1 MAVNEKMYN
10 ELYRCRQ
17 DIKKIIKAKTGKTPL
32 VCSDDALWAIAD
44 LCPKK
49 LSDFESVPGIG
60 QTFIKSYG
68 QFFITR
74 IRNYEETEME
84 KTVDLDPSVMDTLKE
99 LEKNLVSINK
109 RNRLLYMAR
118 IASKYAFDLFDTGED
133 SVKKLLFGKS
143 SFVTICNTIQDADDA
158 VQTEEA
164 KYKKLTQLLREVN
177 KNLREK
183 GQNDLYIG
191 YPFVIGRLAGE
202 DFDVRAPLAL
212 FPVIADRTSTMI
224 RVRVDE
230 ARDVIYNNALILAH
244 YKYNNISKPLP
255 TDTIESYSE
264 KTFIDSVLSFY
275 AENDIK
281 IQCGNQA
288 LRGFTEYKADEFPK
302 YRSGELRN
310 CRKIIA

>member
-133 SVKKLLFGKS
+133 SVKNCCSEKALLSPYAIRFRTLMMRYRRKKRSTRNLHSFCGKS
-143 SFVTICNTIQDADDA
+143 
-158 VQTEEA
+158 
-164 KYKKLTQLLREVN
+164 
-177 KNLREK
+177 
-183 GQNDLYIG
+183 
-191 YPFVIGRLAGE
+191 
-202 DFDVRAPLAL
+202 
-212 FPVIADRTSTMI
+212 
-224 RVRVDE
+224 
-230 ARDVIYNNALILAH
+230 
-244 YKYNNISKPLP
+244 
-255 TDTIESYSE
+255 
-264 KTFIDSVLSFY
+264 
-275 AENDIK
+275 IK
-281 IQCGNQA
+281 ICAKKGKMICI
-288 LRGFTEYKADEFPK
+288 LDIR
-302 YRSGELRN
+302 L
-310 CRKIIA
+310 